1 MTRISMLASS
11 LLTLVVVALFSPMG
25 VGTVHAQGEP
35 RLQAGI
41 SSNGVIVRAVGVR
54 RVNNPAA
61 GVYCIRPKANAGL
74 DLNDI
79 YPSLTILAQPGS
91 PNHGIAAY
99 SLAPTTCPAN
109 TIEVRTSLLL
119 SPGSLEPT
127 FFATNRGF
135 VIVVD

>member
-1 MTRISMLASS
+1 MAG
-11 LLTLVVVALFSPMG
+11 VALFSPMG
-25 VGTVHAQGEP
+25 VGAAHAQGEP
-35 RLQAGI
+35 RLQAVI
-41 SSNGVIVRAVGVR
+41 NQNGAIIRSVGVR
-54 RVNNPAA
+54 RVNNPQA
-61 GVYCIRPKANAGL
+61 GVYCIRPRANAGL

-79 YPSLTILAQPGS
+79 YPSLTILAQPGN

-99 SLAPTTCPAN
+99 SVEPVTCPAN